1 MLNLAEAPS
10 SEGEAWFSTIEYVAT
25 GPAALAPAQT
35 VQLAQLVIW
44 SILALITAVEGGAG
58 KPLTGVGLGVGVGDE
73 PLTVRLRGVLK
84 TAPVESHACT
94 TTLWP
99 PADIV
104 TSVSSL
110 LAEIR

>member
-10 SEGEAWFSTIEYVAT
+10 SEGDAWFSTIEYVAT

-35 VQLAQLVIW
+35 VQLAQPVIW
-44 SILALITAVEGGAG
+44 SILALITAVEGGVG
-58 KPLTGVGLGVGVGDE
+58 KLLTGVGVGVGE
-73 PLTVRLRGVLK
+73 VPLTVMLNGALK
-84 TAPVESHACT
+84 TAPVESHAWT

-99 PADIV
+99 PTDIV